1 MSTIAAQYFD
11 GKRAQ
16 RHAVTLVL
24 ARGRIKIVGRDVD
37 TEFDAGRVR
46 VSTRIASTPRWIFLP
61 GGGACV
67 SGDNDAVDRLVR
79 ERPLQRLLHRL
90 EAHAPLAAVAVL
102 LVAAL
107 FWAIVDYGLPYAAAR
122 VAEHIPVEAEEALG
136 REALDGM
143 DRFGLQPS
151 RLPPEQRAELAA
163 KFEALAALAPDAPA
177 YQLEFRNAPAIGAN
191 AFALPSG
198 IIVLTDELARLA
210 EADEEILAV
219 LAHELGHV
227 RHRHIMRHLLEGSAV
242 ALLVTGVTGDVATA
256 TSLAAA
262 APTLVLQSK
271 FSRDNEREADAYG
284 LALLRRAGIAPQHFS
299 AILAR
304 MEAQAPRGPML
315 PTFLSSHPAT
325 EERKA
330 LSGAGETPR

>member
-1 MSTIAAQYFD
+1 MSTIAAHYFD
-11 GKRAQ
+11 GKRAL
-16 RHAVTLVL
+16 RHPVTLVPSG
-24 ARGRIKIVGRDVD
+24 GRIKIVGRDVD
-37 TEFDAGRVR
+37 VEFESNRVR
-46 VSTRIASTPRWIFLP
+46 VSTRIAATPRWIFLP

-67 SGDNDAVDRLVR
+67 SDDNDAIDRLVR
-79 ERPLQRLLHRL
+79 ERRMQRVVHRL
-90 EAHAPLAAVAVL
+90 EAHPAFAALAVL
-102 LVAAL
+102 MVAAL

-122 VAEHIPVEAEEALG
+122 VAEHIPVEAEGVLGQEAL
-136 REALDGM
+136 AGM
-143 DRFGLQPS
+143 DQFGLAPS
-151 RLPPEQRAELAA
+151 GLTEERRAELAA
-163 KFEALAALAPDAPA
+163 KLEILAALAPDAPA
-177 YQLEFRNAPAIGAN
+177 YRLEFRTAPILGAN

-198 IIVLTDELARLA
+198 IIVLTDELVALA
-210 EADEEILAV
+210 QADEEILAV

-227 RHRHIMRHLLEGSAV
+227 RHRHSMRRLLEGSAV
-242 ALLVTGVTGDVATA
+242 ALLVAGVTGDVAAA

-271 FSRDNEREADAYG
+271 FSRDNEREADAYALG
-284 LALLRRAGIAPQHFS
+284 LLRRGRIEPQHFA

-330 LSGAGETPR
+330 LSGGQ

>member
-1 MSTIAAQYFD
+1 MSPIAAHYFD
-11 GKRAQ
+11 GKRALRQ
-16 RHAVTLVL
+16 PVTLVP
-24 ARGRIKIVGRDVD
+24 AGGRIKIVGRDVEA
-37 TEFDAGRVR
+37 EFESSRVR
-46 VSTRIASTPRWIFLP
+46 VSTRIAATPRWIFLP

-67 SGDNDAVDRLVR
+67 SDDNEAIDRLVR
-79 ERPLQRLLHRL
+79 ERPVQRVVHRL
-90 EAHAPLAAVAVL
+90 EARPAFAALAVL

-122 VAEHIPVEAEEALG
+122 VAEHIPVEAEDALG
-136 REALDGM
+136 REALAGM
-143 DRFGLQPS
+143 DQFGLAPS
-151 RLPPEQRAELAA
+151 GLPEERRTELAA
-163 KFEALAALAPDAPA
+163 RLGSLAALAPDAPA
-177 YQLEFRNAPAIGAN
+177 YRLEFRAAPIIGAN

-198 IIVLTDELARLA
+198 IIVLTDELVALA
-210 EADEEILAV
+210 QADEEILAV

-227 RHRHIMRHLLEGSAV
+227 RHRHIMRRLLEGSAV
-242 ALLVTGVTGDVATA
+242 ALLVAGVTGDVAAA

-271 FSRDNEREADAYG
+271 FSRDNEREADAYALG
-284 LALLRRAGIAPQHFS
+284 LLRRAGIGPQHFG

-330 LSGAGETPR
+330 LGGSP

>member
-1 MSTIAAQYFD
+1 MSTIAAHYFD
-11 GKRAQ
+11 GKRAL
-16 RHAVTLVL
+16 RHPVTLVP
-24 ARGRIKIVGRDVD
+24 AGGRIKIVGRDVEA
-37 TEFDAGRVR
+37 EFESGRVR
-46 VSTRIASTPRWIFLP
+46 VSTRIAATPRWIFLP

-67 SGDNDAVDRLVR
+67 SDDNDAIDRLVR
-79 ERPLQRLLHRL
+79 ERPMQRVVHRM
-90 EAHAPLAAVAVL
+90 EAHPAFAALAVL

-122 VAEHIPVEAEEALG
+122 VAEHIPVEAEAALG
-136 REALDGM
+136 RESLGGM
-143 DRFGLQPS
+143 YQFGLAPSGQPEE
-151 RLPPEQRAELAA
+151 RRAELAA
-163 KFEALAALAPDAPA
+163 RLGKLAALAPEAPA
-177 YQLEFRNAPAIGAN
+177 YRLEFRAAPVIGAN

-198 IIVLTDELARLA
+198 IIVLTDELVALA
-210 EADEEILAV
+210 QADDEILAV

-227 RHRHIMRHLLEGSAV
+227 RHRHILRRLLEGSAV
-242 ALLVTGVTGDVATA
+242 ALLVAGVTGDVAAA

-271 FSRDNEREADAYG
+271 FSRDNEREADAYA
-284 LALLRRAGIAPQHFS
+284 LALLRRAGIRPQHFGT
-299 AILAR
+299 ILAR

-330 LSGAGETPR
+330 LGGGQ

>member
-1 MSTIAAQYFD
+1 MSPIAAHYFD
-11 GKRAQ
+11 GKRALRQ
-16 RHAVTLVL
+16 PVTLVPTG
-24 ARGRIKIVGRDVD
+24 GRIKIVGRDVQA
-37 TEFDAGRVR
+37 EFESSRVR
-46 VSTRIASTPRWIFLP
+46 VSTRIAATPRWIFLP

-67 SGDNDAVDRLVR
+67 SDDNEAIDRLVR
-79 ERPLQRLLHRL
+79 ERPVQRVVHRL
-90 EAHAPLAAVAVL
+90 EAHPAFAALAVL

-122 VAEHIPVEAEEALG
+122 VAEHIPVEAEDALG
-136 REALDGM
+136 REALAGM
-143 DRFGLQPS
+143 EQFGLAPS
-151 RLPPEQRAELAA
+151 ALPEERRTELATRLGS
-163 KFEALAALAPDAPA
+163 LAALAPDAPA
-177 YQLEFRNAPAIGAN
+177 YRLEFRAAPIIGAN
-191 AFALPSG
+191 ALALPAG
-198 IIVLTDELARLA
+198 IIVLTDELVALA
-210 EADEEILAV
+210 QADEEILAV

-227 RHRHIMRHLLEGSAV
+227 RHRHIMRRLLEGSAV
-242 ALLVTGVTGDVATA
+242 ALLVAGVTGDVAAA

-271 FSRDNEREADAYG
+271 FSRDNEREADAYALG
-284 LALLRRAGIAPQHFS
+284 LLRRAGIGPQHFG

-330 LSGAGETPR
+330 LGGGQ

>member
-1 MSTIAAQYFD
+1 MSAIAAHYFD
-11 GKRAQ
+11 GKRAL
-16 RHAVTLVL
+16 RHAVTLVP
-24 ARGRIKIVGRDVD
+24 AGGRIKIVGRDVD
-37 TEFDAGRVR
+37 AEFESGRVR
-46 VSTRIASTPRWIFLP
+46 VSTRIAATPRWIFLP

-67 SGDNDAVDRLVR
+67 SDDNDAIDRLVR
-79 ERPLQRLLHRL
+79 ERPMQRVVHRM
-90 EAHAPLAAVAVL
+90 EARPALAALAVL

-122 VAEHIPVEAEEALG
+122 VAEHIPVEAEDALG
-136 REALDGM
+136 REALAGM
-143 DRFGLQPS
+143 EQFGLTPS
-151 RLPPEQRAELAA
+151 QLPAERRAAIAA
-163 KFEALAALAPDAPA
+163 QLEALAALAPDAPA
-177 YQLEFRNAPAIGAN
+177 YQLEFRTAPIIGAN

-198 IIVLTDELARLA
+198 IVVLTDELVALA
-210 EADEEILAV
+210 QADEEILAV

-227 RHRHIMRHLLEGSAV
+227 RYRHIMRRMLEGSAV
-242 ALLVTGVTGDVATA
+242 ALLVAGVTGDVAAA

-271 FSRDNEREADAYG
+271 FSRDNEREADAYA
-284 LALLRRAGIAPQHFS
+284 LELLRRGGIGPQHFG

-304 MEAQAPRGPML
+304 MQAQAPRGPML

-330 LSGAGETPR
+330 LSGAQ